1 VFTNNF
7 EPRKSFT
14 LSGNLP
20 EQVHLT
26 DQSKLLSL
34 PLSEA
39 ITIAAQAVGEVL
51 SGRSLTE
58 VLDQLE
64 AHERPIV
71 QSLSFDALRKW
82 VRSHELIREF
92 IPKPPPSEVE
102 HLLSVAIAL
111 FLQGNEE
118 GNHYAAHTI
127 VDQAV
132 KACSEYDKTM
142 YAKGLVNAVLR
153 KVSLTVQKSEGEN
166 LYPPDPIPMF
176 VPAWWRANLK
186 QNYPKQWQ
194 SILFDQAKRA
204 PLILRVNPKQY
215 TRDEYQALLSESGIS
230 SLAVDELAGVQ
241 LPAALFLSKPVPVGE
256 LPGFY
261 TGAVS
266 VQDAGAQLAALLLN
280 PQPGERILD
289 ACAAPGGKTAH
300 LLELAD
306 CKMVAL
312 ELDQQRL
319 GKIGGNLDRLRL
331 QTGDIHIL
339 QGDASKAGWWD
350 GLAFDKILLDAPCS
364 ASGIVARHPDIPF
377 LRRAADIQSLQ
388 QKQRAILNQAWKML
402 KPGGLMLYV
411 TCSIFPEEGEEQ
423 ALWFAAEHGNALRLD
438 APGQILPSALNDG
451 FYYTLFKK
459 NGP

>member
-1 VFTNNF
+1 M
-7 EPRKSFT
+7 
-14 LSGNLP
+14 
-20 EQVHLT
+20 T
-26 DQSKLLSL
+26 DQAKLRSL

-64 AHERPIV
+64 PHERPIV

-82 VRSHELIREF
+82 VRSHDLIKEF
-92 IPKPPPSEVE
+92 IPKAPPPEVE

-111 FLQGNEE
+111 FLQGEE
-118 GNHYAAHTI
+118 GGNHYAAHTI

-132 KACSEYDKTM
+132 QACSQYDKTM

-153 KVSLTVQKSEGEN
+153 KVSLLVQKSESAQ
-166 LYPPDPIPMF
+166 YPPDPIPMF
-176 VPAWWRANLK
+176 SPAWWRANLK
-186 QNYPKQWQ
+186 RNYPKQWQ
-194 SILFDQAKRA
+194 SILFAQAKRA
-204 PLILRVNPKQY
+204 PLILRVNQKQY
-215 TRDEYQALLSESGIS
+215 TRAQYQTLLGDNGIDS
-230 SLAVDELAGVQ
+230 VAVDEVAGIA
-241 LPAALFLSKPVPVGE
+241 LPSALLLSKPVPVGE

-266 VQDAGAQLAALLLN
+266 VQDAGAQLAAMLLN
-280 PQPGERILD
+280 PLPGDLVLD
-289 ACAAPGGKTAH
+289 ACAAPGGKSAH

-306 CKMVAL
+306 CKLLAL
-312 ELDQQRL
+312 ELDQERL

-331 QTGDIHIL
+331 QSNAVRIL
-339 QGDASKAGWWD
+339 KGDASKAGWWD
-350 GLAFDKILLDAPCS
+350 GIAFDKILLDAPCS

-377 LRRAADIQSLQ
+377 LRREADIKSLQ

-402 KPGGLMLYV
+402 KPEGLMLYV

-423 ALWFAAEHGNALRLD
+423 AIWFAAEHSNAVRLA
-438 APGQILPSALNDG
+438 APGQILPTEVNDG
-451 FYYTLFKK
+451 FYYALFKK
-459 NGP
+459 NGQ